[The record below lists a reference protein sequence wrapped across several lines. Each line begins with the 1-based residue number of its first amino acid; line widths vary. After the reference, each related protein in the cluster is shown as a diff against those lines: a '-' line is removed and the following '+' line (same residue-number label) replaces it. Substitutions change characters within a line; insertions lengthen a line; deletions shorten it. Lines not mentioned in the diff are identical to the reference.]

1 MKQNM
6 SVFLGVGLIVVMGI
20 VYGVTRGAKQD
31 TQTVQSETAN
41 TTKEEAVLGT
51 FSGSMKDLV
60 AKNQSV
66 KCTFNHSTDI
76 DSSSGTVYV
85 SGGKIRG
92 DFDINAK
99 QATGTFEAH
108 MITDGEYSYV
118 WSSLIAQGFKM
129 PIAKASAQTAS
140 QPTSGVDYNQ
150 KLDYVCVPWTV
161 DSSLFVSPANVSFIT
176 APTSAY

>member
-1 MKQNM
+1 MKQNI
-6 SVFLGVGLIVVMGI
+6 SVFLVGLIVVAGI

-31 TQTVQSETAN
+31 AQTVQSESESTS
-41 TTKEEAVLGT
+41 KQEAISGT

-60 AKNQSV
+60 ARNQSV
-66 KCTFNHSTDI
+66 KCTFNHSTDV
-76 DSSSGTVYV
+76 DTSSGTVYV

-99 QATGTFEAH
+99 QAVGTFQAH

-118 WSSLIAQGFKM
+118 WSSLLAQGFKM

-150 KLDYVCVPWTV
+150 NLDYQCESWSV
-161 DSSLFVSPANVSFIT
+161 DDSVFITPSDISFVSI
-176 APTSAY
+176 SA